1 MSNSTDLARQT
12 IRRLI
17 ESGVSDFVIS
27 PGSRNAPLSIALH
40 EADAKGIIELHVKLD
55 ERGAAFYALGIS
67 KATNQHVAV
76 ICTSGT
82 AAANFHPAMLE
93 ALHANNKLIAI
104 TADRPERLRK
114 TGANQTTDQVGLFP
128 NITSLDLISGSKFE
142 LGTGPLHLNIQ
153 FDDPLLPKDSN
164 DWLTGLKIAEAKGEK
179 VNPKS
184 LVVSGN
190 GVLVI
195 GHDLGTFTSEEVE
208 SFVAKSGLPTIAEDP
223 LTFLS
228 AIAHASAFLG
238 DESIREYL
246 KADYAIVIGRTT
258 LSRSINNYVASIAKS
273 YVIDPRISTIDTKR
287 TATQVFFELPKLEVE
302 SLNPT
307 WISDW
312 QEISRITAVQIATDE
327 SWSEQSAAQTIAA
340 SIPNE
345 SALFIGSSRPIRDIE
360 AFAKPRNGLKV
371 FANRGLAGIDGNLS
385 TIFGISNH
393 FERTFA
399 IIGDLTFLHDLTALL
414 TPPKANLTIFVI
426 DNNGGGIFSTLPQ
439 AGVAGF
445 EEIFGTPQNQDLVKI
460 ISAFGIPVSKVKSSS
475 DLNLAIAHNKTGL
488 NFVIVEVPDRK
499 TMAENLAQ
507 TYARISKAVRM
518 GLNLA

>member
-1 MSNSTDLARQT
+1 M
-12 IRRLI
+12 
-17 ESGVSDFVIS
+17 
-27 PGSRNAPLSIALH
+27 
-40 EADAKGIIELHVKLD
+40 
-55 ERGAAFYALGIS
+55 
-67 KATNQHVAV
+67 
-76 ICTSGT
+76 
-82 AAANFHPAMLE
+82 
-93 ALHANNKLIAI
+93 
-104 TADRPERLRK
+104 
-114 TGANQTTDQVGLFP
+114 
-128 NITSLDLISGSKFE
+128 
-142 LGTGPLHLNIQ
+142 
-153 FDDPLLPKDSN
+153 
-164 DWLTGLKIAEAKGEK
+164 
-179 VNPKS
+179 
-184 LVVSGN
+184 
-190 GVLVI
+190 
-195 GHDLGTFTSEEVE
+195 
-208 SFVAKSGLPTIAEDP
+208 
-223 LTFLS
+223 
-228 AIAHASAFLG
+228 
-238 DESIREYL
+238 
-246 KADYAIVIGRTT
+246 
-258 LSRSINNYVASIAKS
+258 
-273 YVIDPRISTIDTKR
+273 
-287 TATQVFFELPKLEVE
+287 E

-445 EEIFGTPQNQDLVKI
+445 EDIFGTPQNQDLVKI